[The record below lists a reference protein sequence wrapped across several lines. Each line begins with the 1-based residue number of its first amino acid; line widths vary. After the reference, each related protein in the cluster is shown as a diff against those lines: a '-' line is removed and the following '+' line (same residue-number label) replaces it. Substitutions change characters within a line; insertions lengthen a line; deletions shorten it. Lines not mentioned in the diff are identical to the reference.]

1 MPAGTMFP
9 QLSRLSH
16 EMAET
21 PSHTSS
27 NVHGAKTDIRLIATL
42 LTPLAMAGAVIV
54 ALRESS

>member
-1 MPAGTMFP
+1 MFP